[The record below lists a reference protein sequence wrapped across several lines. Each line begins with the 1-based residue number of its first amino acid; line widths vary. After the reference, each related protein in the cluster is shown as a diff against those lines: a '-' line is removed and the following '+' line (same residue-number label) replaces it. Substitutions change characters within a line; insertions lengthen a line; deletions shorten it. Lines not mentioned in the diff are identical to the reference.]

1 MDCSLT
7 AGPGTERRRRLADYA
22 HKLLPHLLIQQL
34 NLHARPCPVMT
45 FHRNRPSGPRS
56 PSREQAQPTPGQR
69 LTALIVSSS
78 IGAQVDNREG
88 AASYR
93 SAVLPGL

>member
-7 AGPGTERRRRLADYA
+7 AGPGTERRRRPADYA

-45 FHRNRPSGPRS
+45 FTVTALPDPEAPPASRPSP
-56 PSREQAQPTPGQR
+56 
-69 LTALIVSSS
+69 LL
-78 IGAQVDNREG
+78 
-88 AASYR
+88 AS
-93 SAVLPGL
+93 A